1 MRRMRASCV
10 VGDSEQGLLENL
22 AEHNR
27 NSRLMKH
34 LTTWNLVS
42 QELPRAL
49 RLTIQKYVLERVT
62 LMHFIKKKSR
72 DNGYNPDSL

>member
-1 MRRMRASCV
+1 M

-22 AEHNR
+22 VEHNR

-42 QELPRAL
+42 QELSRAL

-62 LMHFIKKKSR
+62 LMHFIKKKKSR
-72 DNGYNPDSL
+72 DNDYNPDSLQ